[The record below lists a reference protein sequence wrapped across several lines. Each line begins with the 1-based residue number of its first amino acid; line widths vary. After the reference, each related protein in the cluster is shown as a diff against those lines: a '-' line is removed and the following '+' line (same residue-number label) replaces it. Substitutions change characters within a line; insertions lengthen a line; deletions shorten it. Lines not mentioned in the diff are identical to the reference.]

1 MKSLYSSGRADFYHL
16 NEEIGVPFWEKKD
29 VQNARLEKNSH
40 CVISSDNRGSDDD
53 FSEIVKVSLGS
64 LSDNDEDMGQDFE
77 GFKDD
82 DTQFYI
88 LIHWGHKASLYN

>member
-1 MKSLYSSGRADFYHL
+1 M
-16 NEEIGVPFWEKKD
+16 
-29 VQNARLEKNSH
+29 QNARLEKNSH

-53 FSEIVKVSLGS
+53 FSEIVEVSLGS

-88 LIHWGHKASLYN
+88 LIHWGHKASLYNLTLETVSTFVTLKRLVLLL